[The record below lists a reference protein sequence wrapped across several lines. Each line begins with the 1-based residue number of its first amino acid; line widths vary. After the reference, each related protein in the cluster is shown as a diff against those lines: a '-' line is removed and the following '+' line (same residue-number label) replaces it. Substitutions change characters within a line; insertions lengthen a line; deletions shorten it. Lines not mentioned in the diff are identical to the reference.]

1 MPGAIA
7 DGDSPVTFPSMR
19 SIWKG
24 AVSFGLVTIPVAMYS
39 ATENRTPKFKQLR
52 QSDHSAIRYK
62 RVAETDGEE
71 VQWDDI
77 VRGYEVEKG
86 KYVVFTDE
94 ELEAATPDA
103 GAKLVDVVQFVDAS
117 EVDAIFYKQTYY
129 LAPEKTGVKAYRIL
143 TDALTEA
150 DKIALAKVSI
160 REKQHMAALRVTD
173 GVLVM
178 ETMFWPDEVRQPE
191 FEELETS
198 VEIRPEE
205 VAMAKSLIEN
215 LTRKFE
221 ASEWVDTTREAVEEL
236 AAKKVAGEE
245 IVAPEAPEPTK
256 VVDLLEALKASVEA
270 TKERR
275 QAS

>member
-1 MPGAIA
+1 
-7 DGDSPVTFPSMR
+7 MR

-52 QSDHSAIRYK
+52 ESDNSAIRYK
-62 RVAETDGEE
+62 RVAEADGEE
-71 VQWDDI
+71 VPYANI
-77 VRGYEVEKG
+77 VKGYEVDKDH
-86 KYVVFTDE
+86 YVIFTDD
-94 ELEAATPDA
+94 ELEAATPDS
-103 GAKLVDVVQFVDAS
+103 GAKLVDVVQFVDAA

-129 LAPEKTGVKAYRIL
+129 LAPEKTGIKAYKL
-143 TDALTEA
+143 MVDALAES

-160 REKQHMAALRVTD
+160 REKQHMAALRVAD

-178 ETMFWPDEVRQPE
+178 ETMFWPDEIREPA
-191 FEELETS
+191 FEELETK

-205 VAMAKSLIEN
+205 VAMARSLIDN
-215 LTRKFE
+215 LTRAFDE
-221 ASEWVDTTREAVEEL
+221 SEWVDTTREAVEAL

-256 VVDLLEALKASVEA
+256 VIDLLEALKASVEA
-270 TKERR
+270 TKSNRA
-275 QAS
+275 AS

>member
-1 MPGAIA
+1 
-7 DGDSPVTFPSMR
+7 MR

-24 AVSFGLVTIPVAMYS
+24 AVSFGLVTIPVSMYT

-52 QSDHSAIRYK
+52 GSDHSPIRYR

-71 VQWDDI
+71 VPYDQI

-94 ELEAATPDA
+94 ELEAATPDSR
-103 GAKLVDVVQFVDAS
+103 AKLVDVVQFVDAS
-117 EVDAIFYKQTYY
+117 EIDAIHYKQTYY
-129 LAPEKTGVKAYRIL
+129 LAPETTGIKAYKIFV
-143 TDALTEA
+143 DALEDT
-150 DKIALAKVSI
+150 DKVALAKVAI
-160 REKQHMAALRVTD
+160 REKQHMATLRVND

-178 ETMFWPDEVRQPE
+178 ETMYWPDEIRSPE
-191 FEELETS
+191 FEELETE
-198 VEIRPEE
+198 VEVRPEE

-215 LTRKFE
+215 LTRSFE
-221 ASEWVDTTREAVEEL
+221 ASEWVDTSREAVEEL

-270 TKERR
+270 TKSKRA
-275 QAS
+275 AS